1 MQRFSLFAFTN
12 EYGAP
17 TVCGFTLVLLVG
29 ICAMI
34 VVAGGAHDRAI
45 LPATAAAT
53 TQAEPIALTTSNTI
67 VAIAVDSSEATGSS
81 EGIAA
86 HAVRQR
92 ARSSAFPPVQSS
104 GFRILALIAVA
115 SGASRPHQ

>member
-17 TVCGFTLVLLVG
+17 TVWGFTLILLFG

-34 VVAGGAHDRAI
+34 VLAGSAHDRAI

-53 TQAEPIALTTSNTI
+53 TQAEPIALTNPNTA
-67 VAIAVDSSEATGSS
+67 VAMAVDSAEATETS
-81 EGIAA
+81 EGIAVR
-86 HAVRQR
+86 AVRQR

-104 GFRILALIAVA
+104 GFRFLALMAVA